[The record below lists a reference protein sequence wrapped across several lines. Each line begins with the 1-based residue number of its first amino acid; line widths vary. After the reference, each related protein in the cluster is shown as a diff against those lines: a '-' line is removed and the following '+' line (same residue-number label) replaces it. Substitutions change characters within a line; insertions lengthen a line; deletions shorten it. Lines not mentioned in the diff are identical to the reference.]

1 MFNDRRRRIL
11 DKFGGTIHASIMVF
25 GLHEFCVST
34 AYLVANS
41 MKYIIEFHRTHV
53 KVRTRGEW

>member
-1 MFNDRRRRIL
+1 M

-25 GLHEFCVST
+25 GLHELCVST

-41 MKYIIEFHRTHV
+41 LNT
-53 KVRTRGEW
+53 

>member
-1 MFNDRRRRIL
+1 M